1 MDKSSLHCFGLQYNT
16 LRRRTPPG
24 RAPVRHTAHL
34 NHALAWFGST
44 ISRAPFH
51 AGGRTVERSA
61 YRLKL
66 VLIVHAAMVG
76 QQLPC
81 VLSEYAIPHDAFSRP
96 GPRRAFCLHI
106 TPFPAVACFPLPK
119 ACACRARTCWGFL
132 RPGLVATFRLV
143 CRAPDRAAQGEQL
156 DDVER
161 LTDLQRAIRRNAVGF
176 TVMGASLEAKEKAR
190 CGNTGPNQ
198 K

>member
-1 MDKSSLHCFGLQYNT
+1 MTPLSVEIFYKVFEVSSAPSRSLKVYGRAASNHPPTCGYLGLQYNT
-16 LRRRTPPG
+16 LRRRTLPG

-34 NHALAWFGST
+34 IHALAWFGST

-132 RPGLVATFRLV
+132 RLVPAFGGPLPRRVRLP
-143 CRAPDRAAQGEQL
+143 R
-156 DDVER
+156 
-161 LTDLQRAIRRNAVGF
+161 
-176 TVMGASLEAKEKAR
+176 SL
-190 CGNTGPNQ
+190 
-198 K
+198 